1 MTDKIDVNKPEN
13 ARIYRSIPTD
23 EMQSDNPLATI
34 HQWKY
39 VWKNGNGTNSN
50 CNFEE
55 LLQYST
61 KKHVRFL
68 ISKFDQSGWAES
80 GKVAYF
86 RDIRAIL
93 SHAFNEKKGKQKVEL
108 SAESASAHIQAQW
121 LSIRTTGVGLHGKP
135 KKAKTLGWEASKFSS
150 MLKKFGL
157 GEIPKALRNL
167 DTNSASFDSSNY
179 TPKELKK

>member
-68 ISKFDQSGWAES
+68 ISKFD
-80 GKVAYF
+80 
-86 RDIRAIL
+86 
-93 SHAFNEKKGKQKVEL
+93 
-108 SAESASAHIQAQW
+108 
-121 LSIRTTGVGLHGKP
+121 
-135 KKAKTLGWEASKFSS
+135 
-150 MLKKFGL
+150 
-157 GEIPKALRNL
+157 
-167 DTNSASFDSSNY
+167 
-179 TPKELKK
+179 